1 MPNEIKK
8 LLHRAEPSNRH
19 DAELVFRQLGLLAA
33 ASLVWLLI
41 FFSCLTG
48 SANSAL
54 RLQQISGLL
63 LSGFFLSRF
72 WRRMRKIRYRAAED
86 CLLVYTASLR
96 GWQLAARYPLD
107 GFIGLY
113 RGGKGSIAE
122 VWLAGKNGGQ
132 DVLLDRIFLGT
143 GALQKRFAAGL
154 ADLSWATGLPVL
166 EPGEAT

>member
-1 MPNEIKK
+1 MAHTMPD
-8 LLHRAEPSNRH
+8 LPLRAEPSNRH
-19 DAELVFRQLGLLAA
+19 DAELVFRQLGLLTV
-33 ASLVWLLI
+33 ASLVWLLMAC
-41 FFSCLTG
+41 SCLTG

-72 WRRMRKIRYRAAED
+72 WQRQRKIRYRAAED
-86 CLLVYTASLR
+86 CLLVYAVSLR
-96 GWQLAARYPLD
+96 GWRLAARYPLD
-107 GFIGLY
+107 GFAGLY

-143 GALQKRFAAGL
+143 GVLQKHFAAGL
-154 ADLSWATGLPVL
+154 ANLSRATGLPVL
-166 EPGEAT
+166 EPGEAI